1 MNDFYSF
8 SNGLSI
14 PKYQEVPSLYGDFC
28 KAVDQQIETAFDGSD
43 DYTSKREIILS
54 GNTLSTCLTLLM
66 DTKSIVEATDFAVSR
81 ILDSDE

>member
-1 MNDFYSF
+1 MNDFYNF
-8 SNGLSI
+8 SSSLSI
-14 PKYQEVPSLYGDFC
+14 PTYEEVPDLYGHFC
-28 KAVDQQIETAFDGSD
+28 KAVDEQIETAYDGSD
-43 DYTSKREIILS
+43 DHPSRHEIILS